1 MPRHFETELDQLRT
15 MLVRM
20 GSLVE
25 EQIDCGVKAL
35 VDADLSLAKVVM
47 ERDKKVDEFDNA
59 IDQKCMSIFALSQPV
74 AVDLRLLM
82 AALKINNELERIGD
96 IAVNLAERVAPL
108 AQHSD
113 LVRSASLREMA
124 EAAREMVRS
133 AIDSFVNNDPSL
145 ARKVLESDDFV
156 DKMDREVFAQM
167 IKAMKEAPEL
177 VEAASHIMILSRH
190 IERLADHATNIAE
203 DVVFLVNAKIVKHHA
218 EDSELESKVG

>member
-1 MPRHFETELDQLRT
+1 MPRHFELELDQLRT

-25 EQIDCGVKAL
+25 EQIDFGVKAL
-35 VDADLSLAKVVM
+35 AEADTGLARIVM

-59 IDQKCMSIFALSQPV
+59 IDQQCMRIFALTQPV
-74 AVDLRLLM
+74 AIDLRLLM

-96 IAVNLAERVAPL
+96 IAVNLAERVEPL
-108 AQHSD
+108 VQHASFF
-113 LVRSASLREMA
+113 RSTPLKEMA
-124 EAAREMVRS
+124 DAAREMVKS

-145 ARKVLESDDFV
+145 AKKVLESDDFV
-156 DKMDREVFAQM
+156 DEMDRKTFSLM
-167 IKAMKEAPEL
+167 LKAMKESPEL
-177 VEAASHIMILSRH
+177 VEPASHILILSRH

-218 EDSELESKVG
+218 YDSGTE

>member
-35 VDADLSLAKVVM
+35 VEGNVSVARVVM

-59 IDQKCMSIFALSQPV
+59 IDQQCMRIFALTQPV

-96 IAVNLAERVAPL
+96 IAVNLAERVEPL
-108 AQHSD
+108 ALHAD

-124 EAAREMVRS
+124 EAAREMVRG
-133 AIDSFVNNDPSL
+133 AIDSFVNNDPAL
-145 ARKVLESDDFV
+145 ARKVLESDDYV
-156 DKMDREVFAQM
+156 DKMDREIFAQM
-167 IKAMKEAPEL
+167 TKAMKESPEL
-177 VEAASHIMILSRH
+177 VEAASHIVILSRH

-218 EDSELESKVG
+218 EDAELESGVS

>member
-1 MPRHFETELDQLRT
+1 MPRHFELELDQLRT

-25 EQIDCGVKAL
+25 EQIDFGVKAL
-35 VDADLSLAKVVM
+35 VEADTGLARIVM

-59 IDQKCMSIFALSQPV
+59 IDQQCMRIFALTQPV
-74 AVDLRLLM
+74 AIDLRLLM

-96 IAVNLAERVAPL
+96 LAVNLAERVEPL
-108 AQHSD
+108 VQHAGF
-113 LVRSASLREMA
+113 VRSTPLKEMA
-124 EAAREMVRS
+124 EAAREMVKS

-145 ARKVLESDDFV
+145 AKKVLESDDFV
-156 DKMDREVFAQM
+156 DEMDRRTFSM
-167 IKAMKEAPEL
+167 MLNAMKESPEL
-177 VEAASHIMILSRH
+177 VEPASHIIILSRH

-218 EDSELESKVG
+218 YDSGTE